1 MTDLIIQGKE
11 EEKKTEVEKKVSEL
25 LLQGEKV
32 KKKLLF
38 HRQKKE
44 KETEI
49 LL

>member
-32 KKKLLF
+32 KEKLLF
-38 HRQKKE
+38 HRQKE